1 MDTILKT
8 KPSELERYF
17 SEFRENTVGLN
28 HSFESIYGRQKI
40 LYADWIASGR
50 LYFPIEDIM
59 LGKVGPMIANTH
71 SFSSHTGKASTYAYQ
86 HARELI
92 KKHVNANDSDCLV
105 ATGTGMTAAL
115 NKLQRIMGLRS
126 QDNIHSVKLNFND
139 ERPVVF
145 ITHMEHHSNQVPW
158 YETFADVVVLPCG
171 DDNLVDPKILAA
183 EIKKYGSRSLKIG
196 SFTACSNVTGIITPY
211 HELAKIMHQNGGY
224 CFVDFAASAPYV
236 KIDMHP
242 EDPEEELDAVFFSPH
257 KFLGG
262 PGTCGILVF
271 KKELYKSSFPD
282 NPGGGNVKY
291 TDPWGGY
298 HYSDAIEV
306 KEDGGTPGFLQVIR
320 TALCLELKDKMGIE
334 KMKNREKEL
343 LDLCFSELHKI
354 KGVTILG
361 DLKTERIG
369 CVSFTVED
377 IHYNLIVRL
386 LNDRFGIQVR
396 GGWSCASTYAH
407 FLFDID
413 QEKSNSITKGI
424 LEQNLTQKPG
434 WVRISLHP
442 TMTNEELVFIC
453 KALKTIVLNIDEW
466 RKVYHYNPASNEF
479 DNIVIAEVID
489 EDVKEWFNL
498 DKFFLNSLNTTE
510 V

>member
-1 MDTILKT
+1 MINEMDTILNT
-8 KPSELERYF
+8 KPSELENYF
-17 SEFRENTVGLN
+17 SEFRENTIGVN
-28 HSFESIYGRQKI
+28 HSFESIYGPQNV

-59 LGKVGPMIANTH
+59 LRKIGPMIANTH
-71 SFSSHTGKASTYAYQ
+71 SFSSQTGKASTYAYQ

-92 KKHVNANDSDCLV
+92 KKHVNANESDCLV

-126 QDNIHSVKLNFND
+126 KDNIFNVKINFED

-158 YETFADVVVLPCG
+158 YETIADVVVLPCG
-171 DDNLVDPKILAA
+171 KDNLVDPEILAE
-183 EIKKYGSRSLKIG
+183 EIKKYENRTLKIG

-236 KIDMHP
+236 SIDMHP
-242 EDPEEELDAVFFSPH
+242 EDPKEQLDAIFFSPH

-262 PGTCGILVF
+262 PGTCGILIF
-271 KKELYKSSFPD
+271 NEKLYQSNFPD
-282 NPGGGNVKY
+282 NPGGGNVKC
-291 TDPWGGY
+291 TNPWGGY

-306 KEDGGTPGFLQVIR
+306 KEDGGTPGFLQVMR
-320 TALCLELKDKMGIE
+320 TALCLELKNKMNVQN
-334 KMKNREKEL
+334 MKNREKEL
-343 LDLCFSELHKI
+343 LDLCFFELQKI
-354 KGVTILG
+354 KGLTILG

-369 CVSFTVED
+369 CVSFTIKN

-407 FLFDID
+407 FLLNID
-413 QEKSNSITKGI
+413 EEKSTEITNGI
-424 LEQNLTQKPG
+424 LQKNLTEKPG
-434 WVRISLHP
+434 WVRVSLHP
-442 TMTNEELVFIC
+442 TMKNEELLFIC
-453 KALKTIVLNIDEW
+453 KAVEQIVLNIQDW
-466 RKVYHYNPASNEF
+466 QKAYQYNPATNEF
-479 DNIVIAEVID
+479 DNLLVKETIED
-489 EDVKEWFNL
+489 DVKSWF
-498 DKFFLNSLNTTE
+498 SLA
-510 V
+510 